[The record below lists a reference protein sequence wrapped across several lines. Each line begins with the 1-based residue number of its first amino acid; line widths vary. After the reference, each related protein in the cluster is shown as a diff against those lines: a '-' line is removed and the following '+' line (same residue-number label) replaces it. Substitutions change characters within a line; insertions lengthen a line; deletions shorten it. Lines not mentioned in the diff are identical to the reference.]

1 MKYAVD
7 KIEGNIVTLES
18 LDTKEKKEVLLEVLP
33 SSIKEGT
40 ILTVAREAVEYA
52 VKNAQSGDIVIL
64 AGKGQETTQ
73 QVRGRS
79 VAYIGDMQKAKEIL
93 A

>member
-1 MKYAVD
+1 MAIINEVEIELRKTPVD
-7 KIEGNIVTLES
+7 FVSIE
-18 LDTKEKKEVLLEVLP
+18 DREK
-33 SSIKEGT
+33 
-40 ILTVAREAVEYA
+40 AVEYA
-52 VKNAQSGDIVIL
+52 VKNAKSGDIVIL

-93 A
+93 N